1 MLISLVVPCYNEE
14 ESLPIF
20 YKEAS
25 KIAQQMGISHGADFE
40 FIFVDDGSKD
50 RTLQIAREL
59 HRKDARVR
67 YISFSRNFGKEAG
80 IYAGLKAAKGDYVA
94 TMDAD
99 LQDPPSLLPEMLE
112 LLHGR
117 DIKVELRSVNA
128 RFFEYSSRLPRS
140 CAFLEDKLKKLVASK
155 VSRGKVELSLSIQ
168 TVTAADTVVT
178 VNWQLAE
185 GYRAALNAM
194 AERMD
199 LKNDVSVGMLS
210 RFPDVLTQ
218 TAAPTNEDE
227 LWEDVRTVAEQAVD
241 AFVAMRAVEGEK
253 MKADVAGRLTTI
265 ETLVAKIEENSAGRV
280 QAYSDKL
287 YARLQEL
294 LGDRSIDE
302 GRLVTEAAIFADKTA
317 IDEETVRLHSHVAQY
332 REILELDEPIG
343 RKLDFLTQELNR
355 ESNTIGSKCQDVAI
369 TRLVVELKSEIEKIR
384 EQIQNIE

>member
-1 MLISLVVPCYNEE
+1 MVLSMTGYGR
-14 ESLPIF
+14 
-20 YKEAS
+20 A
-25 KIAQQMGISHGADFE
+25 GA
-40 FIFVDDGSKD
+40 
-50 RTLQIAREL
+50 
-59 HRKDARVR
+59 
-67 YISFSRNFGKEAG
+67 
-80 IYAGLKAAKGDYVA
+80 
-94 TMDAD
+94 
-99 LQDPPSLLPEMLE
+99 

-128 RFFEYSSRLPRS
+128 RFFEYSSRIPRS

-155 VSRGKVELSLSIQ
+155 VSRGKVELNLSIQ

-178 VNWQLAE
+178 VNWQLAQ

-194 AERMD
+194 SERMD
-199 LKNDVSVGMLS
+199 LKKDVTAGMLA
-210 RFPDVLTQ
+210 RFPEVLTQ
-218 TAAPTNEDE
+218 TAAPTDEEE
-227 LWEDVRTVAEQAVD
+227 LWQDVQSVAEQAVE
-241 AFVAMRAVEGEK
+241 AFVAMRATEGEK
-253 MKADVAGRLTTI
+253 LKEDVENRLNVI
-265 ETLVAKIEENSAGRV
+265 EQLVAQIEQNSAGRV

-294 LGDRSIDE
+294 LSDRNIDE
-302 GRLVTEAAIFADKTA
+302 ARLVTEAAIFADKTA

-332 REILELDEPIG
+332 REILALNEPIG

>member
-1 MLISLVVPCYNEE
+1 MVLSMTGYGR
-14 ESLPIF
+14 
-20 YKEAS
+20 A
-25 KIAQQMGISHGADFE
+25 GA
-40 FIFVDDGSKD
+40 
-50 RTLQIAREL
+50 
-59 HRKDARVR
+59 
-67 YISFSRNFGKEAG
+67 
-80 IYAGLKAAKGDYVA
+80 
-94 TMDAD
+94 
-99 LQDPPSLLPEMLE
+99 

-140 CAFLEDKLKKLVASK
+140 CAFLEDKLKKLVAAK

-168 TVTAADTVVT
+168 TVTAADTVVS
-178 VNWQLAE
+178 VNWSLAQ
-185 GYRAALNAM
+185 GYRAALDSLIEKM
-194 AERMD
+194 E
-199 LKNDVSVGMLS
+199 LKNDVTAGMIA
-210 RFPDVLTQ
+210 RFPEVLTQ

-227 LWEDVRTVAEQAVD
+227 LWQDVQSVALQAVD
-241 AFVAMRAVEGEK
+241 ALVAMRAAEGEK
-253 MKADVAGRLTTI
+253 LKADVAGRLDTI
-265 ETLVAKIEENSAGRV
+265 EELVAKIEQGSAGRV
-280 QAYSDKL
+280 QAYSDRL

-302 GRLVTEAAIFADKTA
+302 SRLVTEAALFADKTA

-332 REILELDEPIG
+332 REILALDEPVG

>member
-1 MLISLVVPCYNEE
+1 MVLSMTGYGR
-14 ESLPIF
+14 
-20 YKEAS
+20 A
-25 KIAQQMGISHGADFE
+25 GA
-40 FIFVDDGSKD
+40 
-50 RTLQIAREL
+50 
-59 HRKDARVR
+59 
-67 YISFSRNFGKEAG
+67 
-80 IYAGLKAAKGDYVA
+80 
-94 TMDAD
+94 
-99 LQDPPSLLPEMLE
+99 

-140 CAFLEDKLKKLVASK
+140 CAFLEDKLKKLVAAK

-168 TVTAADTVVT
+168 TVTAADTVVS
-178 VNWQLAE
+178 VNWSLAQ
-185 GYRAALNAM
+185 GYRAALDSLI
-194 AERMD
+194 EKMD
-199 LKNDVSVGMLS
+199 LKNDVTAGMIA
-210 RFPDVLTQ
+210 RFPEVLTQ
-218 TAAPTNEDE
+218 TAAPTNEEE
-227 LWEDVRTVAEQAVD
+227 LWQDVQSVALQAVD

-253 MKADVAGRLTTI
+253 LKADVAGRLDTI
-265 ETLVAKIEENSAGRV
+265 EDLVAKIEQGSAGRV

-302 GRLVTEAAIFADKTA
+302 SRLVTEAAIFADKTA

-332 REILELDEPIG
+332 REILALDEPVG

>member
-1 MLISLVVPCYNEE
+1 MVLSMTGYGR
-14 ESLPIF
+14 
-20 YKEAS
+20 A
-25 KIAQQMGISHGADFE
+25 GA
-40 FIFVDDGSKD
+40 
-50 RTLQIAREL
+50 
-59 HRKDARVR
+59 
-67 YISFSRNFGKEAG
+67 
-80 IYAGLKAAKGDYVA
+80 
-94 TMDAD
+94 
-99 LQDPPSLLPEMLE
+99 

-168 TVTAADTVVT
+168 TVTAADAVVT

-241 AFVAMRAVEGEK
+241 GFVAMRAVEGEK

-294 LGDRSIDE
+294 LGDRSIDA
-302 GRLVTEAAIFADKTA
+302 L
-317 IDEETVRLHSHVAQY
+317 
-332 REILELDEPIG
+332 
-343 RKLDFLTQELNR
+343 
-355 ESNTIGSKCQDVAI
+355 
-369 TRLVVELKSEIEKIR
+369 
-384 EQIQNIE
+384 

>member
-1 MLISLVVPCYNEE
+1 MVLSMTGYGR
-14 ESLPIF
+14 
-20 YKEAS
+20 A
-25 KIAQQMGISHGADFE
+25 GA
-40 FIFVDDGSKD
+40 
-50 RTLQIAREL
+50 
-59 HRKDARVR
+59 
-67 YISFSRNFGKEAG
+67 
-80 IYAGLKAAKGDYVA
+80 
-94 TMDAD
+94 
-99 LQDPPSLLPEMLE
+99 

-155 VSRGKVELSLSIQ
+155 VSRGKVELNLSIQ

-178 VNWQLAE
+178 VNWQLAQ
-185 GYRAALNAM
+185 GYRTALNAM
-194 AERMD
+194 SERMD
-199 LKNDVSVGMLS
+199 LKNDVTAGMLA

-218 TAAPTNEDE
+218 TAAPTDEEE
-227 LWEDVRTVAEQAVD
+227 LWQDVQSVAEQAIE
-241 AFVAMRAVEGEK
+241 AFVAMRATEGEK
-253 MKADVAGRLTTI
+253 LKEDVASRLNTV
-265 ETLVAKIEENSAGRV
+265 ESLVAQIEQNSAGRV

-294 LGDRSIDE
+294 LGDRNIDE
-302 GRLVTEAAIFADKTA
+302 ARLVTEAAIFADKTA

-332 REILELDEPIG
+332 REILELNEPIG